1 MYLHNTLYFDFL
13 ISCKSILFEKLFLYF
28 YLKRVC
34 SFIKKDV
41 AKINK
46 YFKRTQNAKNN
57 LTVC

>member
-13 ISCKSILFEKLFLYF
+13 ISCKISCKKLYSPVLLPEKSLFF
-28 YLKRVC
+28 C
-34 SFIKKDV
+34 KDV

-46 YFKRTQNAKNN
+46 YFKRTKNAKNN